1 MHFALCTA
9 FNLWSS
15 YPLVLLLG
23 LSPMPLVHVYL
34 HDQGIPAQVYTT
46 PESVHVTQGRAL
58 AANPYCSPP
67 YGENEITA
75 IPQLRDWDGKDQ
87 LS

>member
-1 MHFALCTA
+1 
-9 FNLWSS
+9 
-15 YPLVLLLG
+15 
-23 LSPMPLVHVYL
+23 MPLVHVYL

-75 IPQLRDWDGKDQ
+75 ISQPVIR
-87 LS
+87 